1 MSTRDTVVTAIAL
14 TEDILGPHVLHAP
27 VRHRPAEPHRP
38 GGTALLTFT
47 GLRAA
52 DTACSGTRRDR
63 AVLGDRLADTLR
75 DRLVISA
82 LLGAAGAGGPAP
94 LAGPPAALA
103 GARLACTGPDPM
115 DHRPLAPSLPTLVRF
130 AAATDELA
138 GLRSRFAA
146 RAARRGP
153 QAAAEASRRL
163 LAAFEDGPDGR
174 PSPPCRLAALIRPL
188 APAAGPDTASG
199 LALDLP
205 PRLLHETFGR
215 GRLVRF
221 EEVDLPATLTH
232 GPTRRFLRDTGLPE
246 ESFLFRQD
254 TDLPPRTL
262 AEFHA
267 DEGHDDAGLPAHAD
281 RLVRLGTPVARHSL
295 VVDGATGEVLLWD
308 ERASALRPLTTDV
321 STLAATL
328 WLLQREHTLDAD
340 AEDALTARAYDRLV
354 MTMIEALSA
363 FDPAEATAATDE
375 HARPGLLRDEADGVL

>member
-14 TEDILGPHVLHAP
+14 TEDILGPHLVHAP
-27 VRHRPAEPHRP
+27 VRHRPAGPHRP

-52 DTACSGTRRDR
+52 DTACSGTAGRPL
-63 AVLGDRLADTLR
+63 LGDGLTDVLR

-82 LLGAAGAGGPAP
+82 LLGAAGAVHRVP

-146 RAARRGP
+146 RAARFGL
-153 QAAAEASRRL
+153 QSAARASRRL
-163 LAAFEDGPDGR
+163 MAAFEDGPDGR

-188 APAAGPDTASG
+188 APAAGPDTVSG

-221 EEVDLPATLTH
+221 EEVDFPATLTH
-232 GPTRRFLRDTGLPE
+232 EPTRRFLRDTGLPE
-246 ESFLFRQD
+246 ASFLFRQD
-254 TDLPPRTL
+254 TDQPPRTL

-267 DEGHDDAGLPAHAD
+267 EEGHADAGLPAHAD
-281 RLVRLGTPVARHSL
+281 RLLRLGTPVARHSL

-308 ERASALRPLTTDV
+308 ERASALRPLTADV

-354 MTMIEALSA
+354 MAMIEALSA
-363 FDPAEATAATDE
+363 FDPADATAETDE
-375 HARPGLLRDEADGVL
+375 HDWSGLLREEADGVL

>member
-14 TEDILGPHVLHAP
+14 TEDILGPHLAYAP
-27 VRHRPAEPHRP
+27 VRHRPDGPRLP
-38 GGTALLTFT
+38 GDRALLTFT

-52 DTACSGTRRDR
+52 DAACAGTAVRGT
-63 AVLGDRLADTLR
+63 LGDRLADVLR
-75 DRLVISA
+75 DRLVLSA
-82 LLGAAGAGGPAP
+82 LLGAAGGGVPAP
-94 LAGPPAALA
+94 LAGPPVALA
-103 GARLACTGPDPM
+103 AARLACTGQDPM
-115 DHRPLAPSLPTLVRF
+115 DQRPLAPSLPTLARF

-138 GLRSRFAA
+138 GLRNRFAA

-153 QAAAEASRRL
+153 QAAAEAARRL
-163 LAAFEDGPDGR
+163 LAAFEDGADGR

-188 APAAGPDTASG
+188 APAAGPDTLSG

-232 GPTRRFLRDTGLPE
+232 EPTRRFLRDTGLPE

-254 TDLPPRTL
+254 TDRPPRTL
-262 AEFHA
+262 AEHHA
-267 DEGHDDAGLPAHAD
+267 EEGHDDARLPAHAD
-281 RLVRLGTPVARHSL
+281 RLLRLGTPVPHHSL
-295 VVDGATGEVLLWD
+295 VVDGATGEVLHWD
-308 ERASALRPLTTDV
+308 ERVGALRPLTTDV

-340 AEDALTARAYDRLV
+340 SEDALTARAYDRLV
-354 MTMIEALSA
+354 MAMIQALSA
-363 FDPAEATAATDE
+363 FDPADATAETDE
-375 HARPGLLRDEADGVL
+375 HDWSGLLRDEADGVL